1 MGRAKMKPRRVLPV
15 LVSETVQCTRL
26 RCSLALGSCVARW
39 QRAQDRSC
47 VRIDGHLLSGKGDAG
62 LAYLSCR
69 HCPEGRERAQGVAN
83 DNGGGR

>member
-1 MGRAKMKPRRVLPV
+1 MSTLDEQLTA
-15 LVSETVQCTRL
+15 
-26 RCSLALGSCVARW
+26 
-39 QRAQDRSC
+39 
-47 VRIDGHLLSGKGDAG
+47 LSGKGDAG

>member
-1 MGRAKMKPRRVLPV
+1 MGQPKAKQRRALPV
-15 LVSETVQCTRL
+15 
-26 RCSLALGSCVARW
+26 
-39 QRAQDRSC
+39 
-47 VRIDGHLLSGKGDAG
+47 